1 MSGPFGKLQNVGQTA
16 ALKTIGMAVKM
27 EGSPTILFKVALR
40 AYIFFFFACLFM
52 SEIIYNAETMTVF

>member
-1 MSGPFGKLQNVGQTA
+1 MSGPFGKLQNVGQAA

-40 AYIFFFFACLFM
+40 AYIFFFFLLVPLFM
-52 SEIIYNAETMTVF
+52 SVTLF